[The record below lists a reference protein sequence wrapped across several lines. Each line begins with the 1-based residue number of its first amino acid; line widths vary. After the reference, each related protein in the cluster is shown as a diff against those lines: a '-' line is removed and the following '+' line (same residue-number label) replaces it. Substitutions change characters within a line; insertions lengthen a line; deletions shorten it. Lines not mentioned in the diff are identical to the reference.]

1 MAVADAMQIGASRRP
16 RKGNAARLQCAAME
30 HDALVLFA
38 HGARDPA
45 WAAPFERVLAQVRA
59 EAPHCEATLAFLE
72 FMRPDLGTAIA
83 DLAAKGRRAIRV
95 APLFLGPGGHLRR
108 ELPELIAAA
117 RAAHPSVRIDLLPP
131 AGEDVGVAGALA
143 AYCLR

>member
-1 MAVADAMQIGASRRP
+1 MAGGTV
-16 RKGNAARLQCAAME
+16 RLQCAAMDN
-30 HDALVLFA
+30 DAVILFA

-45 WAAPFERVLAQVRA
+45 WAVPFERVLAHVRA
-59 EAPHCEATLAFLE
+59 DAPQCAASLAFLE
-72 FMRPDLGTAIA
+72 FMSPDLGTAIA
-83 DLAAKGRRAIRV
+83 DMVAQGRRAIRV

-117 RAAHPSVRIDLLPP
+117 RAAHPGVRIDLRPP
-131 AGEDVGVAGALA
+131 AGEDEGVAAALA